1 MEAEVISLKSNV
13 SRRAKSIRVLHD
25 SSPDVQIVEVK
36 AVSSK
41 KARGSAT
48 ATLSNCLSVAALVQL
63 RNCRDVVGRR
73 VRNSQ
78 PPYLPTHLSSPADCL
93 LKRCQKLGCG
103 YIIFGP
109 SRHHSV
115 VITAQFMI
123 RFVVYS
129 WRELGF

>member
-41 KARGSAT
+41 KAGGPQYLHSSSS
-48 ATLSNCLSVAALVQL
+48 LSLTALVQA
-63 RNCRDVVGRR
+63 RACRVAVGRR
-73 VRNSQ
+73 VRNTQ
-78 PPYLPTHLSSPADCL
+78 PPCPQTHLSSPTSPLSRSWQNLSRDSV
-93 LKRCQKLGCG
+93 
-103 YIIFGP
+103 IFGLM
-109 SRHHSV
+109 RHHSV
-115 VITAQFMI
+115 VITAQLMI
-123 RFVVYS
+123 EFVVYS